1 MRWTSIGSATLLI
14 AAAISLSAPAA
25 TAGDDRAVRSFGIT
39 ASPASVAPGDT
50 VTPPVSAGDEGS
62 NTDEGGE
69 ADGSGKAEGSGN
81 TDGSGKAEGSGNT
94 DGSGK
99 AEEGDGAAKPPRADK
114 GVKAGLGGSATGTDP
129 YELVAGGALIVAAL
143 CGVLQLC
150 RRAVRDRV

>member
-81 TDGSGKAEGSGNT
+81 TDGSGKAE
-94 DGSGK
+94 
-99 AEEGDGAAKPPRADK
+99 EGDGAAKPPRADK

>member
-50 VTPPVSAGDEGS
+50 VTPPVSAGDEGG

-69 ADGSGKAEGSGN
+69 A
-81 TDGSGKAEGSGNT
+81 DGSGKAEGSGNT

>member
-81 TDGSGKAEGSGNT
+81 TDGSGKAE
-94 DGSGK
+94 
-99 AEEGDGAAKPPRADK
+99 EGDGAAKPPRADK
-114 GVKAGLGGSATGTDP
+114 GVKAGLGGSATG
-129 YELVAGGALIVAAL
+129 I
-143 CGVLQLC
+143 
-150 RRAVRDRV
+150 